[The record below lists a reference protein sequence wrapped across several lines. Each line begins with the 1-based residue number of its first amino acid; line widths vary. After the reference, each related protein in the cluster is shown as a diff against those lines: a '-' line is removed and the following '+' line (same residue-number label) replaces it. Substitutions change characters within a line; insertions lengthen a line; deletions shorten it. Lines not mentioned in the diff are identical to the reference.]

1 MGHLSIWHWIIVL
14 VIVVLLFGR
23 GRIADIMG
31 DMAKG
36 VKNFR
41 RGLADDEDDVAA
53 ANKRSLDHAPAQA
66 VASGAEDKTKAS

>member
-23 GRIADIMG
+23 GRIADIVG

-41 RGLADDEDDVAA
+41 RGLADDDDETAA
-53 ANKRSLDHAPAQA
+53 KRTLDHAPAQA
-66 VASGAEDKTKAS
+66 MAQGAEDKTKSS